1 MGTDLR
7 SKNLF
12 LLYDIV
18 SIAEILRKQC
28 FLNFNMGRN
37 GMSQLGALMGIQAD
51 NPPDLFEKYPWID
64 DISDLLLFPASKPFH
79 FPKLNSY

>member
-28 FLNFNMGRN
+28 FLNFNMKRN

-51 NPPDLFEKYPWID
+51 NSPDL
-64 DISDLLLFPASKPFH
+64 
-79 FPKLNSY
+79 

>member
-51 NPPDLFEKYPWID
+51 NPPDL
-64 DISDLLLFPASKPFH
+64 
-79 FPKLNSY
+79 

>member
-28 FLNFNMGRN
+28 FFNFNMGRN

-51 NPPDLFEKYPWID
+51 NSPDL
-64 DISDLLLFPASKPFH
+64 
-79 FPKLNSY
+79 

>member
-28 FLNFNMGRN
+28 FFNFNMGRN

-51 NPPDLFEKYPWID
+51 NPPDLFEKYP
-64 DISDLLLFPASKPFH
+64 
-79 FPKLNSY
+79 